1 LNPTVASLEN
11 YNEAANRER
20 IQRLRDRGVDVWG
33 PERVYIAAEVPLDN
47 IEPGASI
54 YQATLSGAEFRI
66 GRGSRIG
73 VSGHARVADCQIG
86 RGVELGAGVYE
97 GATFLDGAV
106 VRGFAE
112 IRPGT
117 LLEEHVDAAHSVAFK
132 NTILTA
138 TVVTGSVINY
148 CDLFMSG
155 GTSRSDHSE
164 VGSGVIHFNFDPRG
178 DKYGSLIGDVRG
190 VLLRSAPV
198 FVGGQCGL
206 VGPVHIDFGAVV
218 AAGSIVRRDV
228 AADCVHFENFESQAS
243 GGFDREIYT
252 GLRRKFLTTAKLIGN
267 LRALDMWYEH
277 VRLPFADEHQKP
289 LYRAA
294 QQQARAHIA
303 ERIKRVDKI
312 VSKLERSIE
321 KSQALGDPALL
332 KFHGEHR
339 LLIKNHAGM
348 QTILAGSGD
357 VAAAPPAFLEQ
368 YEKARASMT
377 HLDAVRQLDEFAAEA
392 AANWLHQIAQEPVA
406 VLERALSV
414 A

>member
-1 LNPTVASLEN
+1 MASLEN
-11 YNEAANRER
+11 YNETANCER
-20 IQRLRDRGVDVWG
+20 VQRLRDRGVDVWG
-33 PERVYIAAEVPLDN
+33 PERVYVAGDVALDN
-47 IEPGASI
+47 IESGASI
-54 YQATLSGAEFRI
+54 YQATLSGAELRI

-73 VSGHARVADCQIG
+73 VSGHARVANCQIG
-86 RGVELGAGVYE
+86 RNVELGAGTYE
-97 GATFLDGAV
+97 SATFLDGAV

-117 LLEEHVDAAHSVAFK
+117 LLEEQVDAAHSVAFK

-206 VGPVHIDFGAVV
+206 VGPVHVDFGAVV
-218 AAGSIVRRDV
+218 AAGSLVRRDV
-228 AADCVHFENFESQAS
+228 AADCVHFENFESQAVS
-243 GGFDREIYT
+243 DFDREIYT

-267 LRALDMWYEH
+267 LRALDIWYEQ
-277 VRLPFADEHQKP
+277 VRLPFADDYQKP

-294 QQQARAHIA
+294 QQQARAHIG
-303 ERIKRVDKI
+303 ERVKRVEKI
-312 VSKLERSIE
+312 IAKLERSIE
-321 KSQALGDPALL
+321 RSTGVGDPVLQ
-332 KFHGEHR
+332 KFHSEHR
-339 LLIKNHAGM
+339 LLIESRDRIRNVL
-348 QTILAGSGD
+348 TGSGD
-357 VAAAPPAFLEQ
+357 IAAAPPAVLEQ
-368 YEKARASMT
+368 YEKARASME
-377 HLDAVRQLDEFAAEA
+377 HIDAVRKLDEFASEA
-392 AANWLHQIAQEPVA
+392 ASSWLHQIAQEPVTL
-406 VLERALSV
+406 LEKALSP

>member
-1 LNPTVASLEN
+1 MASLEN
-11 YNEAANRER
+11 YNEAGNRER
-20 IQRLRDRGVDVWG
+20 VQRLQDRGVDVWG
-33 PERVYIAAEVPLDN
+33 AERVYIAADVPLDN

-54 YQATLSGAEFRI
+54 YQATLSGAELRI

-86 RGVELGAGVYE
+86 SGVELGAGSYE

-117 LLEEHVDAAHSVAFK
+117 LLEELVDAAHSVAFK

-178 DKYGSLIGDVRG
+178 DKYGSMIGDVRG

-218 AAGSIVRRDV
+218 AAGSLVRRDV

-243 GGFDREIYT
+243 SDFDREIYT

-267 LRALDMWYEH
+267 LRALDAWYEQ
-277 VRLPFADEHQKP
+277 VRLPFADEHHKP

-294 QQQARAHIA
+294 QKQARAHAA
-303 ERIKRVDKI
+303 ERIKRVDKMI
-312 VSKLERSIE
+312 SKLERSIE
-321 KSQALGDPALL
+321 KSTALGDPVLK

-339 LLIKNHAGM
+339 LLIKNRAAIH
-348 QTILAGSGD
+348 TILTGVGD
-357 VAAAPPAFLEQ
+357 VAAPPPAVLEQ
-368 YEKARASMT
+368 YEKARGSMT
-377 HLDAVRQLDEFAAEA
+377 HLEAVRKLDEFAAEA

-406 VLERALSV
+406 TLEKTLS
-414 A
+414 AA